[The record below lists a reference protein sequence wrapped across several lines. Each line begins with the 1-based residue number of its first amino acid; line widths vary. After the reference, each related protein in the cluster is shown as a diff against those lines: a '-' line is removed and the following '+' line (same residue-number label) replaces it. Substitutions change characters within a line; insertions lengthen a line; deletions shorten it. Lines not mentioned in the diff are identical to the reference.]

1 MASIVKIISIDNL
14 THNVLHIK
22 TEKPDCLLFSPGQ
35 AADISINQPEWK
47 EKKNPFTFTSLP
59 EDNTLEFTIKIYPEH
74 NGVTKQLLSLV
85 PGDELIIQD
94 IFGTIRY
101 KGEGIFIAGGAGI
114 TPFLSILK
122 DLNKKN
128 KISGNKLIFAN
139 KKRKDII
146 TENWLSETLGSN
158 FINILSEEHCKGY
171 AYGYITKQFIQQHVD
186 ARLQY
191 YYICGPEPM
200 MKSITANLLELGI
213 DKKQIIEEK
222 F

>member
-1 MASIVKIISIDNL
+1 MASIVKIISTNKL
-14 THNVLHIK
+14 THDVLHIT
-22 TEKPDCLLFSPGQ
+22 TEKPDCLLFLPGQ
-35 AADISINQPEWK
+35 AADISINKPGWTEW
-47 EKKNPFTFTSLP
+47 KNPFTFTSLP
-59 EDNTLEFTIKIYPEH
+59 GDNTLEFTIKIYPEH
-74 NGVTKQLLSLV
+74 NGVTKELLTLV
-85 PGDELIIQD
+85 PGDELIIQN

-101 KGEGIFIAGGAGI
+101 KGDGIFIAGGAGV

-122 DLNKKN
+122 DLYKEN
-128 KISGNKLIFAN
+128 KISGNKLILAN
-139 KKRKDII
+139 KTRNDII
-146 TENWLSETLGSN
+146 VEGWLSKALESN

-200 MKSITANLLELGI
+200 IKSVIDSLLELGI
-213 DKKQIIEEK
+213 DKKQIIQEK